1 MLNKE
6 DLKLIWQMLDNIE
19 DICADT
25 NYWGDDMW
33 TQEEVYKLVDVLQD
47 SVDTILDTLNG
58 GK

>member
-1 MLNKE
+1 
-6 DLKLIWQMLDNIE
+6 MLDNIE